1 MGQARKGMSVKGDRT
16 ETSTW
21 NMGGGC
27 VSGCAGRGVELSQWS
42 MLPHPPSPASLDGWE
57 CW

>member
-21 NMGGGC
+21 NMGGGVRVWVC
-27 VSGCAGRGVELSQWS
+27 WEGC
-42 MLPHPPSPASLDGWE
+42 
-57 CW
+57 

>member
-21 NMGGGC
+21 NMGGGGAC
-27 VSGCAGRGVELSQWS
+27 LGVLGGV
-42 MLPHPPSPASLDGWE
+42 LN
-57 CW
+57 